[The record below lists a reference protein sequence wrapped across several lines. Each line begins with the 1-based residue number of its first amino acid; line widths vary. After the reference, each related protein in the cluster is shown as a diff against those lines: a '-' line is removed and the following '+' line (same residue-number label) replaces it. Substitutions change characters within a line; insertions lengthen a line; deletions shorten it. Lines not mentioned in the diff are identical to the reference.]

1 MKLKHLALALAIPAL
16 AHAAPFTATLGP
28 LKPGYTMVDLPE
40 GNYNVT
46 VTFGGGKAA
55 SSTTIKAE
63 LRRLMLENV
72 VTKPGETVKRTFTVN
87 VRTPRI
93 PASASIAEGVVNL
106 KVPRETVQEAWAWDP
121 RLTLEVAGDSAA
133 VKGVE
138 IVAAD
143 TPTIFLIGDSTVCD
157 QPGEPYG
164 SWGQMLPR
172 FFKAGVAIANHAES
186 GETLRDSIARRRLDK
201 MLSAMKPGD
210 VMLIQFG
217 HNDQKQIREGK
228 GGPFTTYKA
237 ELKTHVEGVLARGG
251 IPVVISSMERRNF
264 DAQGK
269 VVPSL
274 IDYATAARE
283 VANEMKVAYIDLN
296 AQSKLFYEALGPEG
310 SRAAFA
316 EPAPG
321 KIDNTH
327 HNSYGAYELAKIVA
341 GALRQA
347 KLPVAAYLAD
357 DFSGFDPT
365 KPDAPASFA
374 VPRSPTYNAE
384 RPLGDETNR

>member
-1 MKLKHLALALAIPAL
+1 MKLRLLACSLALALPA
-16 AHAAPFTATLGP
+16 AAAPFKATLGP
-28 LKPGYTMVDLPE
+28 LKPGYTTVDLPE

-46 VTFGGGKAA
+46 VTFGDDKAA
-55 SSTTIKAE
+55 ATTTVKAE
-63 LRRLMLENV
+63 LRRLMLESV
-72 VTKPGETVKRTFTVN
+72 GTKAGETVKRTFTVN
-87 VRTPRI
+87 VRTPAI
-93 PASASIAEGVVNL
+93 PATGPIAAGVVNL
-106 KVPRETVQEAWAWDP
+106 KVPRETVQEAWAWDR
-121 RLTLEVAGDSAA
+121 RLTLEVSGDHAA
-133 VKGVE
+133 VKAVD
-138 IVAAD
+138 IAAAD

-157 QPGEPYG
+157 QPGEPYA

-172 FFKAGVAIANHAES
+172 FFKAGVAVANHAES

-201 MLSAMKPGD
+201 ILASMKPGD
-210 VMLIQFG
+210 VVLIQFG
-217 HNDQKQIREGK
+217 HNDQKQIRENK

-237 ELKTHVEGVLARGG
+237 ELKTHVEVVLARGG
-251 IPVVISSMERRNF
+251 TPVVVSSMERRNF
-264 DAQGK
+264 DPQGK

-274 IDYATAARE
+274 IDYAEAARQ
-283 VANEMKVAYIDLN
+283 VASELKVPFIDLN
-296 AQSKLFYEALGPEG
+296 AQSKLLYEALGPEG

-341 GALRQA
+341 SALRQA
-347 KLPVAAYLAD
+347 KLPVAAWLAD

-365 KPDAPASFA
+365 KPDPLASFT
-374 VPRSPTYNAE
+374 VPRSLTYNAE